1 MNKLFL
7 LDAYALIYRAYYAF
21 MTNPRVNS
29 KGLNTSAI
37 FGFVNSLEDV
47 LKRENPTHI
56 AVAFDPAGK
65 TFRHEAFEQY
75 KAQRQ
80 KTPEDIKNS
89 IPYIKQIIDAYGITM
104 FEVEGYEADDVIGTL
119 AKIAQNQGFDVFMM
133 TPDKDYAQLVDTHIF
148 QYKPRFGGI
157 GFDTL
162 GVEEIRQ
169 KYELE
174 SPMQMIDYLGLMGDA
189 SDNIPGCAGVGE
201 KTAAK
206 LIKEYHSIE
215 NLLKNTDKLTGTL
228 KTKIEENREQII
240 FSKFLATI
248 KTDVPIDFSV
258 EKVERKKPDLER
270 ITEIFNELEFK
281 TLLSRV
287 LQNIAVSGSQP
298 APKKTMQS
306 SLFDDDE
313 QTVGTS
319 FPAGE
324 SLQLVPEKAKH
335 RLQIGDSDESKT
347 IAGQV
352 RNDINT
358 IEHQYFLVDT
368 EEKIN
373 DLISKLKQQKEFCF
387 DTETTS
393 LNTFDAEIIGLSF
406 AFEKHKAYFV
416 PLSENQILARETI
429 IRFKEVFENENIN
442 KIGQNIKYDIMMLK
456 NYGVEVKGKLFDT
469 MIAHYLLQPE
479 LRHNLDYMSEIFLKY
494 KTVRYE
500 ELF

>member
-1 MNKLFL
+1 MKKLFL

-21 MTNPRVNS
+21 MKNPRVNS

-65 TFRHEAFEQY
+65 TFRHEAYEQY
-75 KAQRQ
+75 KAQRL
-80 KTPEDIKNS
+80 KTPEDIKIA
-89 IPYIKQIIDAYGITM
+89 IPYIKQIIENYGITI

-119 AKIAQNQGFDVFMM
+119 AKKAANEDFEVFMM
-133 TPDKDYAQLVDTHIF
+133 TPDKDYAQLVDTHVF
-148 QYKPRFGGI
+148 QYKPRFGAA

-162 GVEEIRQ
+162 GVEEIKQ

-206 LIKEYHSIE
+206 LLKEFHSIE
-215 NLLKNTDKLTGTL
+215 NLLENIDKISGSL
-228 KTKIEENREQII
+228 KTKIEENRENII

-248 KTDVPIDFSV
+248 KTDVPVDFSE
-258 EKVERKKPDLER
+258 EKVERKNPDLEK
-270 ITEIFNELEFK
+270 ITQIFNELEFK
-281 TLLSRV
+281 TLLNRV
-287 LQNIAVSGSQP
+287 SQNNFPTEQ
-298 APKKTMQS
+298 KKSVIMQG
-306 SLFDDDE
+306 SLFGDE
-313 QTVGTS
+313 APPPTPPQKGEVSFTPSGRLRGAASGELEGTTYNS
-319 FPAGE
+319 I
-324 SLQLVPEKAKH
+324 K
-335 RLQIGDSDESKT
+335 
-347 IAGQV
+347 
-352 RNDINT
+352 NT
-358 IEHQYFLVDT
+358 EHQYFLVDT
-368 EEKIN
+368 EEKIS
-373 DLISKLKQQKEFCF
+373 DLVGKLMQQKEFCF

-393 LNTFDAEIIGLSF
+393 LNALDAEIVGLSF

-416 PLSENQILARETI
+416 PLPEDKILAKKNIEK
-429 IRFKEVFENENIN
+429 FKQVFENENIS
-442 KIGQNIKYDIMMLK
+442 KIGQNVKYDIMVLQ
-456 NYGVEVKGKLFDT
+456 NYDIEIKGKMFDT

-479 LRHNLDYMSEIFLKY
+479 LRHNMDYMAEIFLNY
-494 KTVRYE
+494 KTIHFD

>member
-1 MNKLFL
+1 MKKLFL

-21 MTNPRVNS
+21 MKNPRINS

-47 LKRENPTHI
+47 LKREDPTHI

-75 KAQRQ
+75 KAQRL
-80 KTPEDIKNS
+80 KTPEDIKIA
-89 IPYIKQIIDAYGITM
+89 IPYIKQIIENYGITI
-104 FEVEGYEADDVIGTL
+104 FQVEGYEADDVIGTL
-119 AKIAQNQGFDVFMM
+119 AKKAAQEGFEVFMM

-148 QYKPRFGGI
+148 QYKPRFGAT

-162 GVEEIRQ
+162 GVEEIKQ

-174 SPMQMIDYLGLMGDA
+174 TPAQMIDLLGLMGDA

-206 LIKEYHSIE
+206 LLKEFHSIE
-215 NLLKNTDKLTGTL
+215 NLLENTNKLTGAL

-248 KTDVPIDFSV
+248 KIDVPVVFSE
-258 EKVERKKPDLER
+258 EKIERKTPDLEK
-270 ITEIFNELEFK
+270 ITQIFNELEFK
-281 TLLSRV
+281 TLLNRV
-287 LQNIAVSGSQP
+287 LTGTGLNGSADLQP
-298 APKKTMQS
+298 AKIAPASQQGRQP

-313 QTVGTS
+313 EQQTVVQPKNAPATAVYEQQSS
-319 FPAGE
+319 FN
-324 SLQLVPEKAKH
+324 SIQ
-335 RLQIGDSDESKT
+335 
-347 IAGQV
+347 
-352 RNDINT
+352 NT
-358 IEHQYFLVDT
+358 EHQYFLVDT

-373 DLISKLKQQKEFCF
+373 DLVEKLMQQKEFCF

-393 LNTFDAEIIGLSF
+393 LNTFDAEIVGLSF
-406 AFEKHKAYFV
+406 AFEKHKAYYV
-416 PLSENQILARETI
+416 PLPEDKILAKKTVEK
-429 IRFKEVFENENIN
+429 FKQAFENENIN
-442 KIGQNIKYDIMMLK
+442 KIGQNVKYDIMMLQ
-456 NYGVEVKGKLFDT
+456 NYGIEVNGKMFDT

-479 LRHNLDYMSEIFLKY
+479 LRHNMDYMAEIFLNY
-494 KTVRYE
+494 KTIHFDD
-500 ELF
+500 LF